1 MNDAERLSELSQ
13 FLRTRR
19 ERLGPADVGLAPGRR
34 RRTPGLRREEVAQLA
49 GVSATWYTW
58 LEQGRPVRA
67 SEAVLERLGRVLR
80 LDPAEHRHLF
90 VLARGHPPADPTD
103 APAIVDARL
112 QAVLDAL
119 PYPAYAATNGWTVVA
134 WNRAAR
140 LVFVDYEALSGRE
153 RNIVWMAF
161 MDPDQRRMAVNWE
174 EQARS
179 ALALFRASTAQ
190 NVGEDWHK
198 RFVADLA
205 GRSPEFRDWWSRHD
219 VRGTHAG
226 PKLYDHPIAGRLVF
240 EPMTL
245 RYEDETML
253 WVMIKVPVPDTD
265 TPARLARLL
274 ADSPAVG
281 AVQAPEEDPGSD
293 IRPTRR
299 TPDGSPRPSRRR

>member
-1 MNDAERLSELSQ
+1 MNDEERLSELSQ

-19 ERLGPADVGLAPGRR
+19 ERLGPADIGLAPGRR

-103 APAIVDARL
+103 APAIVDSRL
-112 QAVLDAL
+112 QTVLDAL

-140 LVFVDYEALSGRE
+140 LVFADYEALSGRE

-161 MDPDQRRMAVNWE
+161 TDPDHRRMAVNWE

-179 ALALFRASTAQ
+179 TLALFPGEHRAERRRGLAQ
-190 NVGEDWHK
+190 
-198 RFVADLA
+198 A
-205 GRSPEFRDWWSRHD
+205 
-219 VRGTHAG
+219 VRGR
-226 PKLYDHPIAGRLVF
+226 PRRSQPR
-240 EPMTL
+240 
-245 RYEDETML
+245 
-253 WVMIKVPVPDTD
+253 VPRVVVP
-265 TPARLARLL
+265 PRRARDSRGSQAVRPPHRRSHGVRADGLA
-274 ADSPAVG
+274 V
-281 AVQAPEEDPGSD
+281 
-293 IRPTRR
+293 
-299 TPDGSPRPSRRR
+299 

>member
-1 MNDAERLSELSQ
+1 MNDEERLSELSQ

-19 ERLGPADVGLAPGRR
+19 ERLGPADAGLEPGRR

-49 GVSATWYTW
+49 GVSVTWYTW

-67 SEAVLERLGRVLR
+67 SEEVLDRLGRVLR

-90 VLARGHPPADPTD
+90 VLARGHPPADPMDT
-103 APAIVDARL
+103 PAILNARL

-140 LVFVDYEALSGRE
+140 LVFTDYEALSGRE
-153 RNIVWMAF
+153 RNIVWMTF
-161 MDPDQRRMAVNWE
+161 TDPHQRRLAVNWE

-205 GRSPEFRDWWSRHD
+205 ERSPEFRAWWARHD
-219 VRGTHAG
+219 VRGSHAG
-226 PKLYDHPIAGRLVF
+226 PKLYDHPIAGRMAF
-240 EPMTL
+240 EPMML
-245 RYEDETML
+245 RYEDDAMF
-253 WVMIKVPVPDTD
+253 WVMIKIPVPDTD
-265 TPARLARLL
+265 TPAKLARLL
-274 ADSPAVG
+274 ATAKVEET
-281 AVQAPEEDPGSD
+281 APQVNEP
-293 IRPTRR
+293 PTKP
-299 TPDGSPRPSRRR
+299 TPDLTARTSRRR